1 MAHPR
6 GEDRLECPTG
16 TNAYTTGRVVK
27 PTSEQQGD
35 AREANSERKPSPK
48 TMIVLLGLTGA
59 GMSTFASLASG
70 RDDLEIGHGVK
81 SCKFIIPRGG
91 TSELTL
97 ISPGTQKPQ
106 AVEFVLD
113 RRAVVLIHTPALDDD
128 KRSDLRT
135 LEDIAQWMARK
146 GYAKDGQKPDGL
158 IFLHPITSK
167 GAGASEWNR
176 TRLLEKII
184 GPNFCRRVVI
194 ATTMWGE
201 LVTTI
206 HGTLENRLQ
215 GRLSK
220 GRVWHGMYRQGAK
233 MEKHD
238 NTVES
243 AHAIIRAIISI
254 VDKDGRVDS
263 LLHTEMQEN
272 QGRVAHTLVGKE
284 LERQIQDKIT
294 FMQKELDIHLEER
307 PPSAFRVSKDPNQ
320 RRDWRRWQKEHQDME
335 VELILKQ
342 QELKKRRNI
351 CCELLFR
358 DFDSSRARIA
368 SASHHRQDSP
378 SYCFFHS
385 HQSAHIQPCSTHSTA
400 GTRGQGG
407 WSRTDWMQG
416 GVFVYK

>member
-1 MAHPR
+1 
-6 GEDRLECPTG
+6 
-16 TNAYTTGRVVK
+16 
-27 PTSEQQGD
+27 
-35 AREANSERKPSPK
+35 
-48 TMIVLLGLTGA
+48 
-59 GMSTFASLASG
+59 
-70 RDDLEIGHGVK
+70 
-81 SCKFIIPRGG
+81 
-91 TSELTL
+91 
-97 ISPGTQKPQ
+97 
-106 AVEFVLD
+106 
-113 RRAVVLIHTPALDDD
+113 
-128 KRSDLRT
+128 
-135 LEDIAQWMARK
+135 
-146 GYAKDGQKPDGL
+146 
-158 IFLHPITSK
+158 
-167 GAGASEWNR
+167 
-176 TRLLEKII
+176 
-184 GPNFCRRVVI
+184 
-194 ATTMWGE
+194 MWGE

-220 GRVWHGMYRQGAK
+220 GGVWHGMYRQGAK

-294 FMQKELDIHLEER
+294 FMQKELDIYLEER
-307 PPSAFRVSKDPNQ
+307 PPSAFRVSKDPTQ

-342 QELKKRRNI
+342 QELKKRRKHR
-351 CCELLFR
+351 CELLFR

-368 SASHHRQDSP
+368 SASHHRQVSP
-378 SYCFFHS
+378 SDCFFHS
-385 HQSAHIQPCSTHSTA
+385 PQSAHIQPCSTHSTA

-407 WSRTDWMQG
+407 WSRIDWMQG